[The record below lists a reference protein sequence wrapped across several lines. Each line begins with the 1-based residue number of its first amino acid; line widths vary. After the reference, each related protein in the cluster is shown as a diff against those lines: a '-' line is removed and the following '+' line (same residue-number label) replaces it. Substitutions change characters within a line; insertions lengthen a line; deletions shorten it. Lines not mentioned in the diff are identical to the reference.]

1 MIAWVGVAV
10 TLLASPAD
18 RGGPQPRSSDV
29 LSPPLIRQVREI
41 GPAAR
46 LEAMLGELA
55 VVRPGTLGAAVAAVG
70 LLVVLALPERPL
82 RSSAERRRASAAE
95 AEPA

>member
-18 RGGPQPRSSDV
+18 RGGPQPLSPDV
-29 LSPPLIRQVREI
+29 LSPTLVRQVPEI

-55 VVRPGTLGAAVAAVG
+55 VVRPGTLGAATGSMVLFVLVAPVSRHSMGLQAVG
-70 LLVVLALPERPL
+70 
-82 RSSAERRRASAAE
+82 SF
-95 AEPA
+95 

>member
-18 RGGPQPRSSDV
+18 RGGPQPLSSDV
-29 LSPPLIRQVREI
+29 LSPTLVRPVPEI

-55 VVRPGTLGAAVAAVG
+55 VVRPGTLGAATGSMVLFVLVAPVSRHSLGLQAVG
-70 LLVVLALPERPL
+70 
-82 RSSAERRRASAAE
+82 SF
-95 AEPA
+95 